1 MKVYEAFLFLGTF
14 QETFKFISLN
24 FLRPFHCSEFG
35 LIYYNFPNCGY
46 RLTISFYSMGE
57 FKNNNSAMHI
67 KHQRSLMTKMLFN
80 INKKTKFV
88 ENKQQNEF

>member
-1 MKVYEAFLFLGTF
+1 
-14 QETFKFISLN
+14 
-24 FLRPFHCSEFG
+24 
-35 LIYYNFPNCGY
+35 
-46 RLTISFYSMGE
+46 
-57 FKNNNSAMHI
+57 MHI